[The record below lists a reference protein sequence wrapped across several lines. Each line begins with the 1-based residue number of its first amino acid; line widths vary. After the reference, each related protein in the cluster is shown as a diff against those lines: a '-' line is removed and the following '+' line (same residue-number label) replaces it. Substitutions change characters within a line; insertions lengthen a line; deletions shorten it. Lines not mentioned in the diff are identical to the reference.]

1 MERPFTHAL
10 WYLALTGA
18 DLESDAVLDRA
29 ITHGSG
35 CYLHDRSGK
44 RYLDARSGLWNVSL
58 GYGNERIIRA
68 MTEQMARLPAGQIV
82 RHDQPIE
89 IALDYAER
97 LVALLPEHLAH
108 VRLLTTGS
116 QAAEGAIF
124 LSRFVRKA
132 HGEPERTEVLAFRD
146 GYHGTGGLAT
156 HLSGEPWMHEV
167 EAPLVPG
174 VHHVE
179 QWNLDALRT
188 AVERVGPERLTAFIL
203 EPILGTDIQPAPPGY
218 FEAAQELCA
227 EHGIHVVL
235 DEVTTGFGRAGSFA
249 ETVRLGL
256 RPDMLILSKGI
267 TSGYAPLSAIATTR
281 AILDQALDAEVPFP
295 HGSTADGHPVS
306 VAAAMAVLDEL
317 EDGRILQNAVDRGE
331 ELKERVNALRDDLPL
346 IWDVRGRG
354 MMIGVEL
361 RDADGEPIP
370 DETMTALKLAAR
382 DAGVLLSISNTTV
395 IFTPP
400 LVISSEECEQLVSVL
415 ESCVRPIADQGRVLA
430 TRR

>member
-44 RYLDARSGLWNVSL
+44 GYLDARSGLWNVSL

-82 RHDQPIE
+82 RHDQPTE

-116 QAAEGAIF
+116 QGAEGAIF

-179 QWNLDALRT
+179 QWNLDALRE

-203 EPILGTDIQPAPPGY
+203 EPILGTDVQSAPPGY

>member
-35 CYLHDRSGK
+35 CYLHDRSGQ

-82 RHDQPIE
+82 RHDQPTE

-116 QAAEGAIF
+116 QGAEGAIF

-179 QWNLDALRT
+179 QWNLDALRE

-430 TRR
+430 ARD

>member
-1 MERPFTHAL
+1 M
-10 WYLALTGA
+10 
-18 DLESDAVLDRA
+18 
-29 ITHGSG
+29 
-35 CYLHDRSGK
+35 
-44 RYLDARSGLWNVSL
+44 
-58 GYGNERIIRA
+58 
-68 MTEQMARLPAGQIV
+68 
-82 RHDQPIE
+82 
-89 IALDYAER
+89 
-97 LVALLPEHLAH
+97 
-108 VRLLTTGS
+108 
-116 QAAEGAIF
+116 
-124 LSRFVRKA
+124 
-132 HGEPERTEVLAFRD
+132 LAFRD

-179 QWNLDALRT
+179 QWNLDALRE

-203 EPILGTDIQPAPPGY
+203 EPILGTDVQPAPPGY

-400 LVISSEECEQLVSVL
+400 LVVSSEECEQLVSVL